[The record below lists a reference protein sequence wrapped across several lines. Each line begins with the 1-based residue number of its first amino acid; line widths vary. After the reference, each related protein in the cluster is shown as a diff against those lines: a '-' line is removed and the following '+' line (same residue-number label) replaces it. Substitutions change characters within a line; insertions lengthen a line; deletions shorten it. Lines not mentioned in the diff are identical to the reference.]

1 MTSQENSTKYKSRV
15 NTSLLK
21 LFQKNEEV
29 TLVNSFYRVTI
40 TLIPKPGKEITHTK
54 KKNKNYRPISLLNI
68 DIKILTNQIQ

>member
-29 TLVNSFYRVTI
+29 TLINSFYRVTI

-54 KKNKNYRPISLLNI
+54 KKKYRPISLSNI
-68 DIKILTNQIQ
+68 DVKILTNQIQ